1 MKKSNIVAITVSFVA
16 IADVE
21 NMFTK
26 GQRYYTLEE
35 HDLIRMDD
43 GKGEIV
49 GGYVRDDSDNL
60 APVHFP
66 SSSYFGGERLVI
78 RNEKTYDKEAVKR
91 KIKRYRKMLIR
102 AFYRVATN
110 NGWHDSKV
118 SPWGFS
124 HKPGQLHN
132 CKEWA
137 RMMAEP
143 FFDADGKLQLHTI
156 LTDELESCKP
166 WQVDQAL
173 FDYVAE
179 EEVNAAC
186 W

>member
-16 IADVE
+16 IDDVE

-26 GQRYYTLEE
+26 GQRYHTVEE
-35 HDLIRMDD
+35 HDLIRLDD
-43 GKGEIV
+43 GKGEIIA
-49 GGYVRDDSDNL
+49 GYVRDDSDNII
-60 APVHFP
+60 PVCFP
-66 SSSYFGGERLVI
+66 SCGYFGEERLVI
-78 RNEKTYDKEAVKR
+78 REEKTYDKEAVKR
-91 KIKRYRKMLIR
+91 KIKRYRRMLIR
-102 AFYRVATN
+102 AFYRAAKA
-110 NGWHDSKV
+110 NGWNDSKV
-118 SPWGFS
+118 NPWVFS

-143 FFDADGKLQLHTI
+143 FFSNDGTI
-156 LTDELESCKP
+156 YPGTLLTDELESCKP

-173 FDYVAE
+173 FDWFAE
-179 EEVNAAC
+179 EEIDAS